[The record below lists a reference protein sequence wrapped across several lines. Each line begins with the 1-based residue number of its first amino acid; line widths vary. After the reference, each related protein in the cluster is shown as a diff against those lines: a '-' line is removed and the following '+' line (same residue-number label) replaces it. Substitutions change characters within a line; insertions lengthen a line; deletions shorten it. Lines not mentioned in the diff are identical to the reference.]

1 MKKWYKSKTLLMNI
15 GILAL
20 TLVETQFSILQPML
34 PVNVYAMI
42 AFGLPIVNGVLRVI
56 TSAALTK

>member
-56 TSAALTK
+56 TSATLTK

>member
-1 MKKWYKSKTLLMNI
+1 MKKWYKSKTMLVNI

-20 TLVETQFSILQPML
+20 TLVEAQFSILQPML

-56 TSAALTK
+56 TSATLTK